1 MQAIERIDISNNW
14 VTITIVFALFLLVLL
29 KSINSQKLFEYS
41 RAFFQKGFIE
51 KKAEERMSFFSGFNL
66 ILYLFS
72 ILVYAILFTSIIT
85 LASATLTHS
94 IELFLNVLVFV
105 FGYFTLFMLLDVVLC
120 HLLEVRN
127 ELAYF
132 NAAKIGYSY
141 NMALII
147 FPFLII
153 TNYSFITTY
162 LLLSIFV
169 VVLALSIVLIFMNN
183 KNLILNKLFYFIL
196 YICALKIAPLLII
209 YKITV

>member
-105 FGYFTLFMLLDVVLC
+105 FGYFTLFMLLD
-120 HLLEVRN
+120 RGT
-127 ELAYF
+127 
-132 NAAKIGYSY
+132 K
-141 NMALII
+141 
-147 FPFLII
+147 
-153 TNYSFITTY
+153 
-162 LLLSIFV
+162 
-169 VVLALSIVLIFMNN
+169 
-183 KNLILNKLFYFIL
+183 
-196 YICALKIAPLLII
+196 
-209 YKITV
+209 